1 VKKIRKT
8 KAASVAALST
18 PETPS
23 LSVGDFLKEKSHLL
37 KLRLVA
43 GASGLSRKIQAFE
56 VNRPGLAL
64 LGHLEHLRSERVQVI
79 GRGEEGFIAKTPR
92 REIEKNLSKILARG
106 DLPCVVLTWNAK
118 AHPLLTEVCER
129 YHVPLLVSELDT
141 AHFVGELTPYLED
154 RLAPTQCVHGVLVD
168 VYGLGVLLM
177 GESGIGKSECALEL
191 LKRSH
196 ILISDDLVR
205 VKRLP
210 GEIIV
215 GESANRDFGH
225 YMELRG
231 LGIVNVRSLF
241 GVGSVME
248 KSRLELA
255 VTLELMRSVKQSTH
269 YERVGLDE
277 RKFSVLGVKLP
288 HVVFPVVPGRN
299 LAILIEVAA
308 LNQRLKNQGVHPA
321 EEFEEKLLHK
331 TAQKVTA

>member
-1 VKKIRKT
+1 MI
-8 KAASVAALST
+8 
-18 PETPS
+18 
-23 LSVGDFLKEKSHLL
+23 
-37 KLRLVA
+37 A
-43 GASGLSRKIQAFE
+43 GNSGVSRKIKAFE

-64 LGHLEHLRSERVQVI
+64 LGHLEHFRSERVQVI
-79 GRGEEGFIAKTPR
+79 GRGEEEFLSKAPPKKLK
-92 REIEKNLSKILARG
+92 KNLSKILSFK
-106 DLPCVVLTWNAK
+106 DLPCVVLTWNAN
-118 AHPLLTEVCER
+118 PSRLLKEVCEK
-129 YHVPLLVSELDT
+129 YHVPILVSALGT
-141 AHFVGELTPYLED
+141 ANFVGELTPYLED
-154 RLAPTQCVHGVLVD
+154 RLAPTQCIHGVLVD
-168 VYGLGVLLM
+168 VYGLGVLIM

-210 GEIIV
+210 GEVII
-215 GESANRDFGH
+215 GGPANHDFGH

-248 KSRLELA
+248 KSRIELA
-255 VTLELMRSVKQSTH
+255 VTLDLMRSIKSSSR
-269 YERVGLDE
+269 YERIGLDE
-277 RKFSVLGVKLP
+277 RKFPVLGVKLP

-321 EEFEEKLLHK
+321 KEFQEKLLSK
-331 TAQKVTA
+331 TAQSVTA